1 MYSKI
6 KKRVYQ
12 IVEKSEKGDLTSK
25 IFDIFIFC
33 LIFVNVIAIICESV
47 KSLSD
52 SYHLFFKIFEIISVA
67 IFTIEYILR
76 LWSCNVDPKYSGK
89 IKGRIK
95 YAFSPLALVDLFAIL
110 PFYLPMFIP
119 IDLRFLRVIRL
130 IRVFRIF
137 KFGRYFESLQILGR
151 VLRKKKEELFITVFV
166 VIILLI
172 LASSLIYEFENKA
185 QPEIFASIPHSMWW
199 AVVTLTTV
207 GYGDVYPVTIMGKI
221 LSAIIAFLGIGL
233 FALPAGILSSGMISE
248 IQNKKENK
256 TKRRNRKSSLGRYI

>member
-1 MYSKI
+1 MYFKI
-6 KKRVYQ
+6 KKRVYE
-12 IVEKSEKGDLTSK
+12 IVEKSEKGDLASK
-25 IFDIFIFC
+25 IFDIFIIC
-33 LIFVNVIAIICESV
+33 LIFTNVIAIICESV
-47 KSLSD
+47 KSFSD
-52 SYHLFFKIFEIISVA
+52 NYHLFFKIFEILSVT

-76 LWSCNVDPKYSGK
+76 LWSCNVDPKFSGK
-89 IKGRIK
+89 IRGRIR

-119 IDLRFLRVIRL
+119 IDLRFLRVVRL

-166 VIILLI
+166 VVILLI

-185 QPEIFASIPHSMWW
+185 QPETFASIPHSMWW

-207 GYGDVYPVTIMGKI
+207 GYGDVYPATFMGKI

-256 TKRRNRKSSLGRYI
+256 NKRRNRRSSLGR